1 MPAYSD
7 ILAGFILELN
17 FRDIP
22 PEVVHSVKLHLLD
35 SLGISLASGDLET
48 TRIAVELVRGMG
60 GKPESSLLG
69 FPDKVPAVNAALA
82 NGVMAHSFDYDDTHS
97 ATLIHASACIAPAAF
112 SAAEAGGLSGRE
124 TIVLAAI
131 GYEIITRLG
140 LVAPGK
146 FHARG
151 FHTTSVCG
159 TLAAAAMG
167 ARAFSLSGDQAA
179 NALGI
184 AGSQASGLLQC
195 VKDGTFVKLL
205 HPGWAGHGGL
215 MAATLAK
222 MGFTGPREV
231 FEGELGFYNS
241 FLHGQRYPLD
251 PVVSGLGARWETPLI
266 AIKLYP
272 VCHFIQAYLDCV
284 FKLKDEYR
292 IDSKHIAGLECLV
305 PAGEAPII
313 CEPKEAKQRP
323 TTEYGMRF
331 SLYYCMAAALLEDSF
346 NLHTVHVS
354 KLGDPRYIDMAS
366 KVSYTVTEFPGFP
379 ELLPGWVKIS
389 LLDGTV
395 LERKVDSCKGPFG
408 EPITE
413 KDVIKKF
420 RDNIGGLY
428 SPGQQDGIVNMVLEM
443 DRLDNIGELFVNCIV
458 RN

>member
-7 ILAGFILELN
+7 ILAEFIMGLKFE
-17 FRDIP
+17 DIP
-22 PEVVHSVKLHLLD
+22 PEVVQNVKLHLLD
-35 SLGISLASGDLET
+35 SLGISLASRDLET
-48 TRIAVELVRGMG
+48 TRIAVNLVRGMG
-60 GKPESSLLG
+60 GRPESSLLG
-69 FPDKVPAVNAALA
+69 FPDKVPAVNAVLA
-82 NGVMAHSFDYDDTHS
+82 NGVMAHSYDFDDTHS
-97 ATLIHASACIAPAAF
+97 ATLIHASACIAPTAF
-112 SAAEAGGLSGRE
+112 SAAEAGGLSGRD
-124 TIVLAAI
+124 TITLAAV

-159 TLAAAAMG
+159 TLAAAAVG
-167 ARAFSLSGDQAA
+167 ARAFSLSRDEAA

-184 AGSQASGLLQC
+184 AASQASGVLQC

-231 FEGELGFYNS
+231 FEGDLGFYNS
-241 FLHGQRYPLD
+241 FLHGNNYPLD
-251 PVVSGLGARWETPLI
+251 PIVADLGFRWETPLI

-272 VCHFIQAYLDCV
+272 VCHFIQAYLDCIYA
-284 FKLKDEYR
+284 LKEEYR
-292 IDSKHIAGLECLV
+292 FEPENVAGLECLV
-305 PAGEAPII
+305 PAGEVPII

-323 TTEYGMRF
+323 ASEYGMRF
-331 SLYYCMAAALLEDSF
+331 SLYYCMAAALLERNF
-346 NLHTVHVS
+346 NLRTVHAS
-354 KLGDPRYIDMAS
+354 KLGDPRYIGLAS
-366 KVSYTVTEFPGFP
+366 KVSYTVAEFPGFP
-379 ELLPGWVKIS
+379 ELLPGWVKIT

-413 KDVIKKF
+413 TDVIGKF
-420 RDNIGGLY
+420 RDNTEGLLN
-428 SPGQQDGIVNMVLEM
+428 PGEQDRIVNMVLEM
-443 DRLDNIGELFVNCIV
+443 EHLKSIGELISNCV
-458 RN
+458 VGN